1 MPGKLDNGEYWKS
14 KSWFVVGSAIDKIN
28 KELAKEYVEIYNEYK
43 KAIDLYDY
51 YSTYR
56 NHKVSECAS
65 HREFLEGLK

>member
-1 MPGKLDNGEYWKS
+1 
-14 KSWFVVGSAIDKIN
+14 VVGSAIDKIN

-56 NHKVSECAS
+56 NHKVSECVS
-65 HREFLEGLK
+65 HREFLDGLK